1 MQSKVKCRL
10 VLDSCCDLPAQVFA
24 DAGVEYF
31 RFPFSMNDGEHLD
44 DMWQTMES
52 KEFYG
57 RLRKGEV
64 SGTAQIPIVELS
76 ERMEEWAADGTP
88 TVYLAFSSG
97 LSGTFETVERLAA
110 DVAAAHP
117 DFELFAVDTKLASIA
132 EGLLAY
138 EAIRQRDRG
147 LSAAQLAAWAEE
159 ARWFVNC
166 GFTIDELEQARWFVN
181 CGFTIDEL
189 EHLRRGG
196 RIPDMA
202 ATAGTKLNI
211 KPMLDFN
218 IDGTLSLAG
227 VARGRKKALKALV
240 ATYDEKHR
248 GGNGSDETVLVAHA
262 DCEGDMRWVEDH
274 LDRPEG
280 SVPPIHCEIGPVI
293 GSHVGPGMVAIA
305 FWGGDRR
312 ETISIADRIAN
323 RLGRGKDEDKG
334 KGAAADAAADAADAT
349 KGKTE

>member
-1 MQSKVKCRL
+1 MQSRVKCRL
-10 VLDSCCDLPAQVFA
+10 VLDSCCDLPAQIFE

-31 RFPFSMNDGEHLD
+31 EFPFSMNDGEHLD
-44 DMWQTMES
+44 DMWTSMQA

-64 SGTAQIPIVELS
+64 SGTAQIPIAELA
-76 ERMEEWAADGTP
+76 ERIEAWAADGMP

-97 LSGTFETVERLAA
+97 LSGTFETVERIAA
-110 DVAAAHP
+110 ETRKAHP
-117 DFELFAVDTKLASIA
+117 DFEFFVVDTKLASIA

-147 LSAAQLAAWAEE
+147 LSAAQLAAWAQE

-166 GFTIDELEQARWFVN
+166 GFTVDELE
-181 CGFTIDEL
+181 C
-189 EHLRRGG
+189 LRRGG

-211 KPMLDFN
+211 KPMLNFHL
-218 IDGTLSLAG
+218 DGTLNLRG
-227 VARGRKKALKALV
+227 VARGRKKALKSLV
-240 ATYDEKHR
+240 SIYNENHR
-248 GGNGSDETVLVAHA
+248 EGNGSDETVLVAHA
-262 DCEGDMRWVEDH
+262 DCEGDMHWVEDH

-280 SVPPIHCEIGPVI
+280 SVPALNCEIGPVI
-293 GSHVGPGMVAIA
+293 GSHVGPGMVAVA

-312 ETISIADRIAN
+312 EDISIADKIAN
-323 RLGRGKDEDKG
+323 KLGRGAKDVADG
-334 KGAAADAAADAADAT
+334 GRGAAAAAGAGEGAVEAAGAGDGA
-349 KGKTE
+349 GGGVEGGRA